1 MKRLS
6 LYLFLILFTL
16 QTPSQADDIRDFQI
30 EGMSIGDS
38 LLDYISEQEIEEKK
52 NSFRDKG
59 YLYSS
64 KKFYSL
70 TFDKFPTLKQYDQL
84 QFHLKDKDKS
94 YKIYSFTGIQLFRN
108 NIKNCYKVLDKVEL
122 ELDNLLTNA
131 KKEKNENAKH
141 SSGKGVSTNIWY
153 FYKSGSNIFAA
164 CEDWTEESN
173 IPDDLAIAINSKE
186 FQYFIDNE
194 AFK

>member
-1 MKRLS
+1 MKKLFT
-6 LYLFLILFTL
+6 YLFLLLFSFQTL
-16 QTPSQADDIRDFQI
+16 SWADDIRDFQI
-30 EGMSIGDS
+30 EGISIGDS
-38 LLDYISEQEIEEKK
+38 LLDYFSEQEIEEKK
-52 NSFRDKG
+52 NSYRDKG
-59 YLYSS
+59 YIYSS

-70 TFDKFPTLKQYDQL
+70 TFDKFPNLKQYDQL

-108 NIKNCYKVLDKVEL
+108 NIRNCYKVLDKVEL

-173 IPDDLAIAINSKE
+173 IPDDLAIVINSKE

-194 AFK
+194 AY